1 MFGIFKPD
9 ETVFSEETAVLTV
22 LSDAN
27 GVFEFLNV
35 PYGEWIIKE
44 LNPAQGYKPNDREYK
59 IQISEDGQT
68 VSITVT
74 NEKIPEIPKTGED
87 RKLTVFLAAIAL
99 SALIIIKIK
108 KRSYAK

>member
-9 ETVFSEETAVLTV
+9 ETIFSEDTAVLTV
-22 LSDAN
+22 LSDEN
-27 GVFEFLNV
+27 GIFEFLNV

-87 RKLTVFLAAIAL
+87 RKPTVFLTAL
-99 SALIIIKIK
+99 VLSVISILILR
-108 KRSYAK
+108 KRRVQK